1 MLINLATNYGW
12 WILALALIGAE
23 MLVPGY
29 FMLWIG
35 IAGGLVGALLLLF
48 PDLGL
53 GVQATLFFVFAMI
66 SCFVYWKFV
75 RPLMNSASE
84 QPLLNRRGEQLI
96 GKRYVLATPII
107 NGHGKARVGDSLW
120 LVEGADL
127 PSGTAVEV
135 FAVDGTTLMVRA
147 G

>member
-35 IAGGLVGALLLLF
+35 IAGGMVGALLLLF
-48 PDLGL
+48 PDLSPGT
-53 GVQATLFFVFAMI
+53 QALLFFTFAMI
-66 SCFVYWKFV
+66 SCFIYWKFV
-75 RPLMNSASE
+75 RPLMDSSSE

-135 FAVDGTTLMVRA
+135 VAVDGTTLKVRA